1 MSVNLFCLSWH
12 GFGEGLQLLHADFQ
26 NLNIDI
32 DFVLLSQGSMTMS
45 YKFSEFAHLCACM
58 DKSEKKVCEA
68 GGTQYPAGVS
78 FFGQVGH
85 MLGWMIFSMSD
96 ALK

>member
-1 MSVNLFCLSWH
+1 MC
-12 GFGEGLQLLHADFQ
+12 
-26 NLNIDI
+26 
-32 DFVLLSQGSMTMS
+32 VL
-45 YKFSEFAHLCACM
+45 AWINR
-58 DKSEKKVCEA
+58 KKVCEA

>member
-12 GFGEGLQLLHADFQ
+12 GFGEGLQLLHVDFQ

-45 YKFSEFAHLCACM
+45 YKFSEFAHECACM
-58 DKSEKKVCEA
+58 DKSEKKFVRLGDTISCWGKLFWSSWSHA
-68 GGTQYPAGVS
+68 G
-78 FFGQVGH
+78 
-85 MLGWMIFSMSD
+85 LDDIFD
-96 ALK
+96 V

>member
-1 MSVNLFCLSWH
+1 
-12 GFGEGLQLLHADFQ
+12 
-26 NLNIDI
+26 
-32 DFVLLSQGSMTMS
+32 MTMS
-45 YKFSEFAHLCACM
+45 YKFSEFAHVCACM
-58 DKSEKKVCEA
+58 DKSEKSLW
-68 GGTQYPAGVS
+68 GWGTQYPAGVS